1 MSKRFVTRLIMA
13 ASMVAAL
20 ELAAQPALAL
30 KAAPSP
36 ETAKQIPSVIRT
48 DYYEVRG
55 ATAEALLASMRVH
68 QLSTNHASTDWHI
81 DWNYECLIKPDE
93 CILRSFNVRVLI
105 RYTLPQWV
113 DSQRADKAL
122 QGEWQRYFDA
132 LRLHESGHGGFGIAA
147 AKEIVRLVNSRDW
160 RAADQKEF
168 KARLDEECEKTVQ
181 EFRTREVA
189 YDEKTDH
196 GRAQGALLKTTPK

>member
-1 MSKRFVTRLIMA
+1 MSKSLVTRLIIA
-13 ASMVAAL
+13 AGMVAAL
-20 ELAAQPALAL
+20 ELAAQPAPAP

-55 ATAEALLASMRVH
+55 ATAEALLASMRAH
-68 QLSTNHASTDWHI
+68 QRSTNHASTEWHI
-81 DWNYECLIKPDE
+81 DWSYEYLTKPDE
-93 CILRSFNVRVLI
+93 CILRSLSVRALI

-160 RAADQKEF
+160 RAADQKEI

-181 EFRTREVA
+181 EFRAREVA
-189 YDEKTDH
+189 YDEKTGH
-196 GRAQGALLKTTPK
+196 GRTQGALLKTTP